1 MNFFSKLFTEKY
13 KLEKE
18 REKLVSELNRIKEN
32 RRKIEQYNRGKRFE
46 RRASLKSQERE
57 ERILTEINSDIRKVD
72 IKLAMY
78 LLKPH
83 LTNDEITILQQYL

>member
-1 MNFFSKLFTEKY
+1 MNFFSRLFYEKN
-13 KLEKE
+13 KLEKK
-18 REKLVSELNRIKEN
+18 REKLVFELNRIKEN
-32 RRKIEQYNRGKRFE
+32 RKKIEEYNRGKRFE
-46 RRASLKSQERE
+46 RRANLRSQERE
-57 ERILTEINSDIRKVD
+57 ERVLTEINSDIRKVD